1 MRWKPQGRKIESLGD
16 LGRVFVMDYLT
27 FPPSMRPMLYETVRG
42 LFRLVNDARGPERWI
57 DYSASGRAY
66 HGPKTQV
73 TAAAR
78 RSVDSIQD
86 ILYSMREAQPVGS
99 TSDIRASSVWL
110 VSQACKMT
118 GLGVPDN
125 QQPTDGTLFGIG
137 VISAEGDTGNAFIGI
152 WGDERTRQ
160 PHLGAVSPIDSR
172 GEPDII
178 VRGTQREHAIADV
191 AARTIQLFTSGPP
204 ALG

>member
-1 MRWKPQGRKIESLGD
+1 MRWQPQGRNIESLGD
-16 LGRVFVMDYLT
+16 LGRVFEVDNLT
-27 FPPSMRPMLYETVRG
+27 FLPSMRPMLYETVRG
-42 LFRLVNDARGPERWI
+42 LFRVVNDARGPERWI

-118 GLGVPDN
+118 GLGASDN
-125 QQPTDGTLFGIG
+125 QQPPYGTLFGIG
-137 VISAEGDTGNAFIGI
+137 VISAVGTGNAFIGI

-160 PHLGAVSPIDSR
+160 PHLGVVSPVDSNDHPDVIER
-172 GEPDII
+172 GM
-178 VRGTQREHAIADV
+178 RREHAIADV
-191 AARTIQLFTSGPP
+191 TARTIQLFTSSPP